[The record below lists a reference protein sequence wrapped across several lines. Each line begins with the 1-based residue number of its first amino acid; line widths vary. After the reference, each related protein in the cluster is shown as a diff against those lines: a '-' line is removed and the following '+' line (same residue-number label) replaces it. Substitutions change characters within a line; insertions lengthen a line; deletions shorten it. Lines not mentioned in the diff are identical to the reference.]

1 MIEYVL
7 IMIGNDKHC
16 IYCKLAFISFSVE
29 TVDEKGEVSNC
40 VTKSISGSE
49 RLSKSPAI
57 GYQKVAVKL
66 AIESAASA
74 ITYTLE
80 RDYVVSHGTPLTG
93 IVQ

>member
-7 IMIGNDKHC
+7 IMIGNDKHL
-16 IYCKLAFISFSVE
+16 IYFKLTFISLSVE
-29 TVDEKGEVSNC
+29 TVDEKGEVSNF
-40 VTKSISGSE
+40 VTTSGSE
-49 RLSKSPAI
+49 RLLKSPAI

-66 AIESAASA
+66 AIELAASA

>member
-1 MIEYVL
+1 
-7 IMIGNDKHC
+7 MIGIDKHF
-16 IYCKLAFISFSVE
+16 IYCKLTFISFSVE
-29 TVDEKGEVSNC
+29 TVEEKGEVSNV
-40 VTKSISGSE
+40 VTTSGSE
-49 RLSKSPAI
+49 RLLESPAI

-74 ITYTLE
+74 VTYTLE